1 MATAEPAHA
10 PSGQPEGA
18 PDGELADT
26 RHGKIGSIAEVDLAG
41 VPLEEAVLRML
52 EVIRDVL
59 GVDTAVVL
67 LTDSTGAN
75 LVAFAA
81 KGLEEEV
88 RQGYRMPVGGGFA
101 GRIAASRGP
110 AVLDE
115 VHADAVLNPLLLHK
129 GLRSMSGVPLV
140 VGSSLLGVL
149 HIGSLTSRQ
158 FTDDDLGILQLAGE
172 RIAHVIYAEQ
182 TTTDRTTAWTL
193 QRSLL
198 PGKLPDVEDMEFA
211 SRFVPARSAGVGGDW
226 FDAFSLPGGGVGVV
240 MGDVVGSGLR
250 AAVIMGRLRS
260 ALRAYAL
267 EFRDPAAVLDR
278 LNRKI
283 MHFEPAEMA
292 TVLYLV
298 VAADRTSVTLASAG
312 HPPPLA
318 ARPGQDATF
327 LDCRPSPPVGV
338 ERDTEHVTVTHR
350 LDPGTTVAAYTDG
363 LYERRTESID
373 AQLER
378 LRRSVYA
385 GPPRLVASDVM
396 SEMIGTHVVE
406 DDTALLV
413 FRRVR

>member
-1 MATAEPAHA
+1 MPPPDVVPSKMAA
-10 PSGQPEGA
+10 
-18 PDGELADT
+18 
-26 RHGKIGSIAEVDLAG
+26 IAEVELTG
-41 VPLEEAVLRML
+41 VALEEAVLRML
-52 EVIRDVL
+52 DVIRRVL

-67 LTDSTGAN
+67 LTDATGTH
-75 LVAFAA
+75 LEAFAA
-81 KGLEEEV
+81 QGLEEEV

-115 VHADAVLNPLLLHK
+115 VRADAVLNPLLLHK

-140 VGSSLLGVL
+140 VGNSLLGVL
-149 HIGSLTSRQ
+149 HIGSLESRH

-172 RIAHVIYAEQ
+172 RIAHVILADQ

-198 PGKLPDVEDMEFA
+198 PGRLPDVEGMEFA

-226 FDAFSLPGGGVGVV
+226 FDAFSLPGGGVGIV

-267 EFRDPAAVLDR
+267 EFPDPGAVVDR

-283 MHFEPAEMA
+283 MHFEPGEMA

-298 VAADRTSVTLASAG
+298 VAADRTSFTLASAG

-318 ARPGQDATF
+318 ARPDQEATF
-327 LDCRPSPPVGV
+327 LDCHPSPPVGV
-338 ERDTEHVTVTHR
+338 ERDAEHVTVTHP
-350 LDPGTTVAAYTDG
+350 LEPGMTVAVYTDG
-363 LYERRTESID
+363 LYERRTEPID

-378 LRRSVYA
+378 LRRSVHA
-385 GPPRLVASDVM
+385 GPPRVVVGDVM
-396 SEMIGTHVVE
+396 SEMIGTHVVG

>member
-1 MATAEPAHA
+1 MPPPDVVPSKMAA
-10 PSGQPEGA
+10 
-18 PDGELADT
+18 
-26 RHGKIGSIAEVDLAG
+26 IAEVELTDVA
-41 VPLEEAVLRML
+41 LEEAVLRML
-52 EVIRDVL
+52 DVIRRVL

-67 LTDSTGAN
+67 LTDATGTH
-75 LVAFAA
+75 LEAFAA
-81 KGLEEEV
+81 QGLEEEV

-115 VHADAVLNPLLLHK
+115 VQSDAVLNPLLLHK

-140 VGSSLLGVL
+140 VGNNLLGVL
-149 HIGSLTSRQ
+149 HIGSLESRH
-158 FTDDDLGILQLAGE
+158 FTDADLGILQLAGE
-172 RIAHVIYAEQ
+172 RIAHVILADQ

-198 PGKLPDVEDMEFA
+198 PGRLPDVEGMEFA

-226 FDAFSLPGGGVGVV
+226 FDAFSLPGGGIGIV

-267 EFRDPAAVLDR
+267 EFPDPGAVLDR

-283 MHFEPAEMA
+283 MHFEPGEMA

-298 VAADRTSVTLASAG
+298 VAADRTSFTLTSAG

-318 ARPGQDATF
+318 ARPGQEATF
-327 LDCRPSPPVGV
+327 LDCHPSPPVGV
-338 ERDTEHVTVTHR
+338 ARDAEHVTVTHP
-350 LDPGTTVAAYTDG
+350 LEPGMTVAVYTDG
-363 LYERRTESID
+363 LYERRTEPID

-385 GPPRLVASDVM
+385 GPPRVVAGDVM
-396 SEMIGTHVVE
+396 SEMIGTHVVD

>member
-1 MATAEPAHA
+1 MGP
-10 PSGQPEGA
+10 
-18 PDGELADT
+18 PDADP
-26 RHGKIGSIAEVDLAG
+26 RKMSAIAEVELTG
-41 VPLEEAVLRML
+41 LPLEDAVLRML
-52 EVIRDVL
+52 DVIRRVL

-67 LTDSTGAN
+67 LTDATGTH
-75 LVAFAA
+75 LEAFAA
-81 KGLEEEV
+81 QGLEEEV

-149 HIGSLTSRQ
+149 HVGSLSTRH
-158 FTDDDLGILQLAGE
+158 FDDDDLGLLQLAGE
-172 RIAHVIYAEQ
+172 RIAHVILADQ
-182 TTTDRTTAWTL
+182 TTADRTTAWML

-198 PGKLPDVEDMEFA
+198 PGRLPDVDDMEFS

-226 FDAFSLPGGGVGVV
+226 FDAFTLPGGGVGIV

-267 EFRDPAAVLDR
+267 EFPDPAVVVDR

-283 MHFEPAEMA
+283 MHFEPGQMA
-292 TVLYLV
+292 TVLYLI
-298 VAADRTSVTLASAG
+298 VAADRTSLTLSSAG

-318 ARPGQDATF
+318 ARPDQEATF
-327 LDCRPSPPVGV
+327 LDCHPSPPVGV
-338 ERDTEHVTVTHR
+338 ERDGEHVAVTHR
-350 LDPGTTVAAYTDG
+350 LEPGMTVAVYTDG
-363 LYERRTESID
+363 LYERRTEPID
-373 AQLER
+373 EQLER

-385 GPPRLVASDVM
+385 GPPRIVASDIM
-396 SEMIGTHVVE
+396 SEMIGTHVVG

>member
-1 MATAEPAHA
+1 MRPSDAVPSQMAA
-10 PSGQPEGA
+10 
-18 PDGELADT
+18 
-26 RHGKIGSIAEVDLAG
+26 IAEVDLTGA
-41 VPLEEAVLRML
+41 PLEDAVLRML
-52 EVIRDVL
+52 DAIRRVL

-67 LTDSTGAN
+67 LTDATGTH
-75 LVAFAA
+75 LEAFAA
-81 KGLEEEV
+81 QGLEEEV

-115 VHADAVLNPLLLHK
+115 VNADAVLNPLLLHK

-140 VGSSLLGVL
+140 VGNSLLGVL
-149 HIGSLTSRQ
+149 HIGSLHPRH

-172 RIAHVIYAEQ
+172 RIAHVILTDQ
-182 TTTDRTTAWTL
+182 TTTDRTTAWML

-198 PGKLPDVEDMEFA
+198 PGRLPDVDGMEFS

-226 FDAFSLPGGGVGVV
+226 FDAFTLPSGGVGIV

-267 EFRDPAAVLDR
+267 EFPDPAVVLDR

-283 MHFEPAEMA
+283 MHFEPGEMA

-298 VAADRTSVTLASAG
+298 VAADRTSMTLTSAG

-318 ARPGQDATF
+318 ARPDEEARF

-338 ERDTEHVTVTHR
+338 ERDAEHVTVTHR
-350 LDPGTTVAAYTDG
+350 LDPGTTVAVYTDG

-385 GPPRLVASDVM
+385 GPPRIVASDIM
-396 SEMIGTHVVE
+396 SEMIGTHVVG

-413 FRRVR
+413 FRRVT